1 MAVTVA
7 APERQQV
14 ETRAPIIDLTGV
26 EKVFRTGKLEYPA
39 LRGVDLTIEDGQM
52 VAIVGPSGSG
62 KTTIMNLIT
71 GIDRPTAGVV
81 SVDGRRLNDLSEE
94 QLAVWRGGNVGIV
107 FQFFQLLPT
116 LTIAENVML
125 PMDFCRTF
133 PARERRG
140 RAVELLDRVGIAEQG
155 DKLPA
160 TLSGGQLQRAA
171 IARALANAPS
181 VILADEPTGNLDSS
195 TAADVLRLFRGL
207 ATAGT
212 TVVIATHERDIART
226 ADRVVGLADGAIV
239 GLADAAIVEERP
251 AAAQESVR

>member
-1 MAVTVA
+1 MT
-7 APERQQV
+7 
-14 ETRAPIIDLTGV
+14 
-26 EKVFRTGKLEYPA
+26 PA
-39 LRGVDLTIEDGQM
+39 IRLRGVSKEYATPAGPFRALSRVDLE
-52 VAIVGPSGSG
+52 VATGELVAVVGKSGSG
-62 KTTIMNLIT
+62 KSTLLNVV
-71 GIDRPTAGVV
+71 GAIDDVSSGDVTVGGTAIAG
-81 SVDGRRLNDLSEE
+81 
-94 QLAVWRGGNVGIV
+94 LAPGPLAAWRGKNVGFV

-133 PARERRG
+133 PARARRG
-140 RAVELLDRVGIAEQG
+140 RAVELLGRVGIAEQA

-181 VILADEPTGNLDSS
+181 VILADEPTGNLDSA
-195 TAADVLRLFRGL
+195 TAAEVLALFRGL

-226 ADRVVGLADGAIV
+226 ADRVVELADGAV
-239 GLADAAIVEERP
+239 MAERP
-251 AAAQESVR
+251 GVAQESVR